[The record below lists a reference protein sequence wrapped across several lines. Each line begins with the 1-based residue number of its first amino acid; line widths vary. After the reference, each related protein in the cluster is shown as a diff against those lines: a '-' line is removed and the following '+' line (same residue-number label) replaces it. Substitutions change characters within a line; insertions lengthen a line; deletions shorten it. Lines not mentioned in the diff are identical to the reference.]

1 MGFIVVIMIDHDV
14 HDHDRYDDFEWDYFF
29 FAFKVILHWDL
40 PNQNMI

>member
-29 FAFKVILHWDL
+29 SLL
-40 PNQNMI
+40 R